1 MNVVHIKSSQ
11 REAELIDDSTS
22 FPSVNPNRVIMPYY
36 DALVLTLCI
45 NGFDLH
51 RVLVDLRN
59 ATDLLQLPAIIQM
72 KLFFGMLNSVG
83 RILSS
88 FNGAT
93 TAMLGD
99 FTLFVKS
106 GPVTQRVL
114 FSLVKDLGPYN
125 AIVGQTWLH
134 SMKVVPSTYHRM
146 VSYLTNVGQV
156 DLSSSQLVVK
166 QCYQLSMQER
176 RRKCD
181 SEQSPLDDQTRA

>member
-11 REAELIDDSTS
+11 REAELIYGSI
-22 FPSVNPNRVIMPYY
+22 FVPSINLNRVIMPYY

-51 RVLVDLRN
+51 RVLVDPRN
-59 ATDLLQLPAIIQM
+59 ATGLLQLPAIIQM
-72 KLFFGMLNSVG
+72 KLSFGMLNSVG

-93 TAMLGD
+93 TTMLGD

-106 GPVTQRVL
+106 GPVTQLVL

-134 SMKVVPSTYHRM
+134 SMKVVPSTYHQM